1 MIWKIPRKYNA
12 ATIYSW
18 ELLHLDARDRRIS
31 KEERS
36 YHMRILVAEDEED
49 IKSVY
54 HMTLAG
60 RGHEVFLT
68 SDGEEC
74 VKVYR
79 QKLQEYH
86 HEEGDHDG
94 KTPLSYFD
102 VLILDYKMPKKDGLQ
117 VAKEILE
124 INPEQR
130 IIFASAYVKE
140 TLSESVKELKRL
152 VEMMQKPFS
161 VSSLSDTVENTEA
174 YGGLK
179 MLMTTSRDII
189 DGLDNLSADQI
200 RELFEGLRRVQKFK
214 GP

>member
-1 MIWKIPRKYNA
+1 MIWKIPRKYI
-12 ATIYSW
+12 ATAIYSW
-18 ELLHLDARDRRIS
+18 ELLYLDDRDRRIS
-31 KEERS
+31 KTARTF
-36 YHMRILVAEDEED
+36 HMRILVAEDEQD

-54 HMTLAG
+54 NMTLAG

-74 VKVYR
+74 LKVYR
-79 QKLQEYH
+79 QVLQEHH
-86 HEEGDHDG
+86 HEQGEHDG
-94 KTPLSYFD
+94 KVSLSYFD
-102 VLILDYKMPKKDGLQ
+102 VVILDYKMPKKDGLE

-140 TLSESVKELKRL
+140 TLSESVKELKRV
-152 VEMMQKPFS
+152 VELMQKPFS

-189 DGLDNLSADQI
+189 EDLDNLSGDQI

-214 GP
+214 